1 MKNAHLR
8 FGTMGFNK
16 PVGDSVSRFSLS
28 MDRFIGER
36 SADSVAKAHFISV
49 VGGDAQIAAASAIVS
64 DQQSFTVEGPGLPAM
79 TVTLGKDAQCHRGS
93 IQLSASKRPLRHL
106 IAISQ
111 EFGATANS
119 ETTGR
124 TLLAESSAGFLWS
137 SLAQIFGLPA
147 VPEWAEWFYSKLDDS
162 LAISPV
168 HGLGFRPVLVT
179 GTKEDFLQ
187 WLSDGIQKGEI
198 QFPEGNGPALW
209 PATTLDVLLLRPTD
223 VSAQADQTVQ

>member
-16 PVGDSVSRFSLS
+16 SVGDSVSRFSLS

-36 SADSVAKAHFISV
+36 TADGVAKAHFISA

-64 DQQSFTVEGPGLPAM
+64 DLQSFTVEGPGLPAM
-79 TVTLGKDAQCHRGS
+79 TVNLGKDALCHRGS
-93 IQLSASKRPLRHL
+93 IQLSTSKRPLRHL
-106 IAISQ
+106 IAVSQ

-124 TLLAESSAGFLWS
+124 TLLADSSASFLWA

-147 VPEWAEWFYSKLDDS
+147 VSEWAEWFYNKLEDN

-168 HGLGFRPVLVT
+168 HGLGFRPVLVS
-179 GTKEDFLQ
+179 GTKDEFLQ
-187 WLSDGIQKGEI
+187 WLSDGIQKGQI
-198 QFPEGNGPALW
+198 RFPEGNGPAVW
-209 PATTLDVLLLRPTD
+209 PATTLDVLLLPPTN
-223 VSAQADQTVQ
+223 VSAEADQTVQ